1 MVFIVWFILCLVFSY
16 IGEGRKIGALWVFFL
31 CLLLSPVIGG
41 IIVLASKHKADPA
54 DMREFPEPGTPAWAI
69 ALQELNS
76 LRNDGAIS
84 EDEYRISRK
93 KILDSITD

>member
-1 MVFIVWFILCLVFSY
+1 MVGIIWFVLCLVFSY
-16 IGEGRKIGALWVFFL
+16 IGEGRKIGAIWAFFL
-31 CLLLSPVIGG
+31 CLFLSPLIGG
-41 IIVLASKHKADPA
+41 IIVLASKHKADQI

-76 LRNDGAIS
+76 LRNDGAI
-84 EDEYRISRK
+84 EEEEYQTTRK